1 MKAAER
7 DIVKHREIRF
17 QGPHPDPEQS
27 RSALALLEDADGVI
41 ELEAPEPLLLN
52 VTYDVRFITLQEME
66 SALDRVG
73 FHLDNSLLSKVR
85 RTIWYYAEDTQ
96 RANLGCD
103 GSPDC
108 TARVFVNR
116 YQQLE
121 HGCRD
126 DRPQHWRR
134 YL

>member
-7 DIVKHREIRF
+7 DIVKRREIRF
-17 QGPHPDPEQS
+17 QGPHPDPDQS
-27 RSALALLEDADGVI
+27 GSARALLQDSDGVI
-41 ELEAPEPLLLN
+41 DLSNPEPLLLN
-52 VTYDVRFITLQEME
+52 VTYDVRFVTIQELE
-66 SALDRVG
+66 RVLDEVG
-73 FHLDNSLLSKVR
+73 FHLDNSILSKLR
-85 RTIWYYAEDTQ
+85 RALWYYAEETQ

-103 GSPDC
+103 GNPDC
-108 TARVFVNR
+108 TARIFVNR
-116 YQQLE
+116 YQQRE